1 MRFLDSIRPVDPV
14 EPGRPSILRAHIDD
28 DWGIVYS
35 QGGVVLAT
43 MLRAAE
49 TILDRSD
56 LRPVSASATFLRPVR
71 CGPIE
76 LRVEVLRSGRSG
88 AQTLVTVHDPDD
100 DDPTPHLQATLVCA
114 VHDPTFPTSDGLA
127 SPFGPGTPAP
137 LDCPRI
143 GLDVDGQPTMAFFRR
158 TDWRDATPPGDDHL
172 HRQVWFSFNDESTD
186 AATDSDEPWDVALL
200 PIPGDALGLAA
211 TPSAAAAV
219 GPLTSPTLEL
229 SLQFHSPARGR
240 WIGIDTRCHRSDG
253 GITAG
258 VATLWNR
265 DGSLIATAAQ
275 TALLRR
281 LSR

>member
-1 MRFLDSIRPVDPV
+1 MRFLDSIRPVEPVEPV
-14 EPGRPSILRAHIDD
+14 EPGHPSILRATIED

-35 QGGVVLAT
+35 QGGVVLAA

-49 TILDRSD
+49 TVLDRPD

-71 CGPIE
+71 CGPID

-88 AQTLVTVHDPDD
+88 AQTLVTVHDPAD
-100 DDPTPHLQATLVCA
+100 DDPTPNLRATLVCA
-114 VHDPTFPTSDGLA
+114 VHDPTFPSGEGLV

-158 TDWRDATPPGDDHL
+158 TDWRDATSPGDDHL
-172 HRQVWFSFNDESTD
+172 HRRVWFSF
-186 AATDSDEPWDVALL
+186 SDEPASDDPWDVALL
-200 PIPGDALGLAA
+200 AIPGDALGLAA

-240 WIGIDTRCHRSDG
+240 WIGIDTRCHRSNG